1 VGEAGFEPAWTSQRV
16 YSPPRQHRRRRSP
29 FRIGCRSASRTRLR
43 TAYETA
49 RTPGLPAGTSDHGS
63 LKLVESRE
71 LESHTSRCHRV
82 SKPRR
87 RACPVDSPWR
97 KAAVPIRSA
106 RAPNPF
112 PTGAGPCPVH
122 FPNWR
127 RAGALEAHAF
137 RHHRRSKPRRSPDR
151 FTLPNWPARQDSN
164 LHPRVPETRAR
175 PIELRAMKNG
185 AGSAGDR

>member
-1 VGEAGFEPAWTSQRV
+1 LNLHEQANGF
-16 YSPPRQHRRRRSP
+16 
-29 FRIGCRSASRTRLR
+29 
-43 TAYETA
+43 TA
-49 RTPGLPAGTSDHGS
+49 RRDNTAVAAHPSGLVAGPRVERGSERLMRPPGPPGLPAGTSDHGS